1 MTSHIDD
8 PSGADGDKSSIEK
21 NEYSET
27 SRPVSGRR
35 HSEVDK
41 IDLADNV
48 TARYAIT
55 LLRARCH
62 PYQNSLSFDTQ
73 D

>member
-27 SRPVSGRR
+27 SRPVPGRLN
-35 HSEVDK
+35 SQVDK

-48 TARYAIT
+48 TARYA
-55 LLRARCH
+55 
-62 PYQNSLSFDTQ
+62 
-73 D
+73 